1 MGGKPKRIV
10 KKAVK
15 KVKKIVPKEV
25 KPILPAVAAVYGPLA
40 LAKYGT
46 AAGAGAGFGA
56 KTLSAM
62 ANLPVGVQ
70 SAIIN
75 AATQGA
81 VSGKIDPKEA
91 AISGITSQL
100 GSKLASTTT
109 PATTSVDGMVTRSA
123 TANPTFLE
131 KVGTKLAP
139 STAQFKQAN
148 ALQKAGIL
156 TTAATPAASYAAG
169 RELKELNEQMI
180 RDYEASLNKGVGPD
194 EQEGTPIDKDTRRSM
209 IFGYFTN
216 AGYEPGYVNTI
227 LDKYGYADGG
237 RVGFGE
243 GGQVTISREEYEDL
257 KRRAGEG
264 EGIASIDVKNL
275 GDLQESLGGIMSGYQ
290 MATGQSLVPQP
301 ARIPTGI
308 VPGFGNMPR
317 VGKAEGGMM
326 DLGNKEMD
334 VRDGGFIPIG
344 AKEKA
349 DDVPARLSKNEF
361 VMTADAVRGAGN
373 GSVERGAKRMYDLMN
388 KLETKV

>member
-1 MGGKPKRIV
+1 MGGSPKKI
-10 KKAVK
+10 VK
-15 KVKKIVPKEV
+15 KVKKIIPKEV
-25 KPILPAVAAVYGPLA
+25 KPVLPAVAAVYGPLA
-40 LAKYGT
+40 LSKF
-46 AAGAGAGFGA
+46 AAGAGAGATLGG
-56 KTLSAM
+56 KTALALSK
-62 ANLPVGVQ
+62 LPVGAQAAV
-70 SAIIN
+70 IN
-75 AATQGA
+75 AATQGITR
-81 VSGKIDPKEA
+81 GKIDPKEA
-91 AISGITSQL
+91 AIAGITSQL
-100 GSKLASTTT
+100 GSKLSSTAT
-109 PATTSVDGMVTRSA
+109 PMTEGTVDGMVTRSA
-123 TANPTFLE
+123 TNPTFLE

-139 STAQFKQAN
+139 SAAQFEQAN

-156 TTAATPAASYAAG
+156 ATAATPAASYAAG

-194 EQEGTPIDKDTRRSM
+194 GQEGTPIDKDTRRSM
-209 IFGYFTN
+209 IYGYFTK

-237 RVGFGE
+237 RVGFEE
-243 GGQVTISREEYEDL
+243 GGQVTISREEYESL
-257 KRRAGEG
+257 KRKAGEG
-264 EGIASIDVKNL
+264 EGIASIDVKDL

-301 ARIPTGI
+301 ARVPTGI